1 MVLHVYNHKNV
12 CYSNQEVKPMSIA
25 EHIKNSRKQRH
36 MTQKQL
42 AEKTGLAIIT
52 IQQYEAG
59 KYEPK
64 YENLEKLSKAL
75 EVPVV
80 DLVNTPG
87 TYERLNANSNPYIEK
102 QISKQTKLFYSMM
115 KVLESIYER
124 SVDIDVTEFYKNGD
138 VYSSNYISV
147 GVGDNKIAIPNGQF
161 DNLLELIKSFLTNII
176 SMIGEDEKNF
186 LSEWESEPEIDY
198 IETEECE
205 FVKLAVLDKNGD
217 RHSPLL

>member
-1 MVLHVYNHKNV
+1 
-12 CYSNQEVKPMSIA
+12 
-25 EHIKNSRKQRH
+25 
-36 MTQKQL
+36 
-42 AEKTGLAIIT
+42 
-52 IQQYEAG
+52 
-59 KYEPK
+59 
-64 YENLEKLSKAL
+64 
-75 EVPVV
+75 
-80 DLVNTPG
+80 
-87 TYERLNANSNPYIEK
+87 
-102 QISKQTKLFYSMM
+102 MM